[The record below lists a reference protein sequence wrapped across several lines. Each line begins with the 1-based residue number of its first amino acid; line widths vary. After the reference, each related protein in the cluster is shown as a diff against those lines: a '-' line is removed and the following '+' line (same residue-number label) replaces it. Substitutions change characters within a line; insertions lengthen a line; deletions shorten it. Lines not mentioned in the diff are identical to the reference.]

1 MKKMQKMT
9 PKNKHIFLLT
19 LSVLVV
25 LAGCTK
31 KLDTNLHDP
40 NGTPSSQL
48 SGADYFAGALVEL
61 IYNYQGINLYNSTD
75 NYDYAQQW
83 MGYFARNNGWAASG
97 GQQTM
102 EDFQITNNF
111 GNGPWGSSY
120 HNIYDLNF
128 VIANSSKNSIL
139 PGAARVV
146 RTMLFQDLVDQYG
159 NIPYSKAEQPLE
171 TLTPV
176 YDSATVIYKDLVLQ
190 IDTAVQEISASQST
204 TDDASDVMFKGNK
217 NLWLQLANTIKL
229 RLLMRQVPNGDMV
242 YVKSEIAA
250 IVNQGSGFLQVDAL
264 VQPNFTNLPTKT
276 NPFWQAYGPG
286 SQNYNSFCANVLM
299 INFLDSINDPRVHYF
314 YKPLANGTI
323 GGEQFGNNIYAQNG
337 TTSTFGPGLLKSA
350 SQPGVLMLAATSL
363 FMQAEAV
370 QRGLLAGNV
379 ATLYQQGVEA
389 SFNYLGFPNAVDS
402 ADAYLSGST
411 NGMVNFASSTNPL
424 QTILYQKWIAECCID
439 GLEAYADYRRTGY
452 PFIAVPSYG
461 AVGLPMPQRLLYP
474 ETEYTQ
480 NPINVNA
487 QNQTADAINAPLF
500 WAQ

>member
-1 MKKMQKMT
+1 MSS
-9 PKNKHIFLLT
+9 KNKQ
-19 LSVLVV
+19 LSVLALV
-25 LAGCTK
+25 LLIAFASCSK
-31 KLDTNLHDP
+31 KLDSNLHDP
-40 NGTPSSQL
+40 NGTPSNEL
-48 SGADYFAGALVEL
+48 KGADYFAGALVEL
-61 IYNYQGINLYNSTD
+61 IYSKQGINLYNATD

-102 EDFQITNNF
+102 EDFQLTNNF
-111 GNGPWGSSY
+111 GNGVWGSLY

-128 VIANSSKNSIL
+128 VIDNSSKNSIL

-159 NIPYSKAEQPLE
+159 NIPYSQAEQPLV
-171 TLTPV
+171 TLTPG
-176 YDSATVIYKDLVLQ
+176 YDSAAAIYKDLVVQ
-190 IDTAVQEISASQST
+190 IDTAVTQISASQST
-204 TDDASDVMFKGNK
+204 ADDASDVLFKGNK
-217 NLWLQLANTIKL
+217 DLWLQLANTIKL
-229 RLLMRQVPNGDMV
+229 RILMRQVPNGDMT
-242 YVKSEIAA
+242 YVKTEIAT
-250 IVNQGSGFLQVDAL
+250 IQSQGSGFLSVDAL
-264 VQPNFTNLPTKT
+264 VQPNFANLPTKG

-314 YKPLANGTI
+314 YKPLGNGAI

-337 TTSTFGPGLLKSA
+337 TTSPFGPGVLQGPT
-350 SQPGVLMLAATSL
+350 QPGVLMLAATSL

-370 QRGLLAGNV
+370 QRGLLTGSA
-379 ATLYQQGVEA
+379 ATLFKQGVEA
-389 SFNYLGFPNAVDS
+389 SFGYLGFPNAVDS

-439 GLEAYADYRRTGY
+439 GLEAYNDYRRTGY

-461 AVGLPMPQRLLYP
+461 AVGAPMPQRLLYP

-480 NPINVNA
+480 NPVNVNA
-487 QNQTADAINAPLF
+487 QNQGSDAINTPLF